1 MQVNSKIIRTARRF
15 IEELAEEPV
24 EVFKF
29 MSDEET
35 FIGYDEDNNIVFVK
49 INASYDEFP
58 KPISR
63 EIREEIMC
71 KGMHM
76 IDVEGEALI
85 RFNEISFAIISDNRA
100 LVRYEINAR

>member
-15 IEELAEEPV
+15 VEELAEEPI
-24 EVFKF
+24 EVIKI
-29 MSDEET
+29 MNDEET

-49 INASYDEFP
+49 ISADYDKFP
-58 KPISR
+58 EPTSR

-76 IDVEGEALI
+76 VNLEGEALV
-85 RFNEISFAIISDNRA
+85 RFNEISFAIMPDNRA
-100 LVRYEINAR
+100 LVRYEVSAK